1 LVDDLPHKEEER
13 MGVIEVLAA
22 WFALSLTGALAP
34 GPLSAAV
41 IQQASKRGRLH
52 GMLPMV
58 GHAIVELGIIAAI
71 ILSVNALTL
80 TPFIV
85 DIFMGFGGLII
96 ILFGLLALRDYK
108 HAGSESRAGAKQET
122 SAYTALQATTQ
133 GALVSIFSPY
143 FLLWWFGAGL
153 SFISVLLGDLQ
164 LSIGTVFIAGTL
176 IYFTHISTDF
186 IFGAFLSVGATYG
199 SEVAQIESKAG
210 RLNLV
215 NIGIGLFQII
225 LGLSFILLALPGLL
239 FGNYM

>member
-1 LVDDLPHKEEER
+1 MNAFHREEEVR
-13 MGVIEVLAA
+13 MAVIEVLAA

-41 IQQASKRGRLH
+41 IQQASKRGRLY
-52 GMLPMV
+52 GLLPMV

-80 TPFIV
+80 TPFTV
-85 DIFMGFGGLII
+85 DILMGFGGVII
-96 ILFGLLALRDYK
+96 ILFGILALREYK
-108 HAGSESRAGAKQET
+108 HDDVDSRNIVKHET
-122 SAYTALQATTQ
+122 SAKTALEATTQ

-153 SFISVLLGDLQ
+153 SFISILLGDLQ
-164 LSIGTVFIAGTL
+164 LSIGTVFLAGTL
-176 IYFTHISTDF
+176 IYFTHISTDL

-199 SEVAQIESKAG
+199 SEKAQVESKAG
-210 RLNLV
+210 RLNLI
-215 NIGIGLFQII
+215 NIGIGLFQVA

-239 FGNYM
+239 FGGY

>member
-1 LVDDLPHKEEER
+1 
-13 MGVIEVLAA
+13 MAVIEVLVA

-52 GMLPMV
+52 GILPMV
-58 GHAIVELGIIAAI
+58 GHAIVEVGIIGAI

-85 DIFMGFGGLII
+85 DIMMGFGGII
-96 ILFGLLALRDYK
+96 IIFFGFLALRDYK
-108 HAGSESRAGAKQET
+108 HQAPSLEDEAKAET
-122 SAYTALQATTQ
+122 SAITALEA

-153 SFISVLLGDLQ
+153 SFISLLLVDLQ
-164 LSIGTVFIAGTL
+164 LSLGTVFLAGIL
-176 IYFTHISTDF
+176 IYFTHISTDL
-186 IFGAFLSVGATYG
+186 IFGAFLSVGAAYG
-199 SEVAQIESKAG
+199 SEKAQVESKAG

-215 NIGIGLFQII
+215 NIGIGLFQVI
-225 LGLSFILLALPGLL
+225 LGLSFVVLALPGLL
-239 FGNYM
+239 FGSY

>member
-1 LVDDLPHKEEER
+1 

-22 WFALSLTGALAP
+22 WFVLSLTGALAP

-52 GMLPMV
+52 GILPMV
-58 GHAIVELGIIAAI
+58 GHAIVEIGIIGAI
-71 ILSVNALTL
+71 MLSVNALTL

-85 DIFMGFGGLII
+85 DILMGFGGVII

-108 HAGSESRAGAKQET
+108 YDNSDSSLVKKQEI
-122 SAYTALQATTQ
+122 SAITALEATTQ

-153 SFISVLLGDLQ
+153 SFISILMVDLQ
-164 LSIGTVFIAGTL
+164 MNIGTVFIAGVL
-176 IYFTHISTDF
+176 IYFTHISTDL
-186 IFGAFLSVGATYG
+186 IFGAFLSIGATYG
-199 SEVAQIESKAG
+199 SEKAQVESKAG

-215 NIGIGLFQII
+215 NIGIGLFQVV
-225 LGLSFILLALPGLL
+225 LGFSFVILALPGLL
-239 FGNYM
+239 FGS

>member
-1 LVDDLPHKEEER
+1 MHAFHREEEVR
-13 MGVIEVLAA
+13 MAVIEVLAA
-22 WFALSLTGALAP
+22 WFVLSLTGALAP

-52 GMLPMV
+52 GLLPMV

-80 TPFIV
+80 TPFTV
-85 DIFMGFGGLII
+85 DILMGFGGVII
-96 ILFGLLALRDYK
+96 IIFGILALREYK
-108 HAGSESRAGAKQET
+108 HDDVDSRNIVKHET
-122 SAYTALQATTQ
+122 SAKTALEATTQ

-153 SFISVLLGDLQ
+153 SFISILLGDLQ
-164 LSIGTVFIAGTL
+164 LSIGTVFLAGTL
-176 IYFTHISTDF
+176 IYFTHISTDL

-199 SEVAQIESKAG
+199 SEKAQVESKAG
-210 RLNLV
+210 RLNLI
-215 NIGIGLFQII
+215 NIGIGLFQVA

-239 FGNYM
+239 FGVY

>member
-1 LVDDLPHKEEER
+1 
-13 MGVIEVLAA
+13 MAVIEVLAA

-52 GMLPMV
+52 GILPMV
-58 GHAIVELGIIAAI
+58 GHAIVELGIITAI

-85 DIFMGFGGLII
+85 DLLMGFGGVII
-96 ILFGLLALRDYK
+96 ILFGFLALRDYR
-108 HAGSESRAGAKQET
+108 HDESDAMKQEKQE
-122 SAYTALQATTQ
+122 SSVYTALEATTQ

-153 SFISVLLGDLQ
+153 SFITILMGDLQ
-164 LSIGTVFIAGTL
+164 LSMTSVFIAGAL

-186 IFGAFLSVGATYG
+186 IYGAFLSVGATYG
-199 SEVAQIESKAG
+199 SEKAQVESRAG

-215 NIGIGLFQII
+215 NIGIGLFQIA
-225 LGLSFILLALPGLL
+225 LGFSFILLAIPGFL
-239 FGNYM
+239 FGVQ

>member
-1 LVDDLPHKEEER
+1 
-13 MGVIEVLAA
+13 MAVIEVLAA

-41 IQQASKRGRLH
+41 VQQASKRGRLH
-52 GMLPMV
+52 GILPMV
-58 GHAIVELGIIAAI
+58 GHSIVELGIIGAI
-71 ILSVNALTL
+71 ILGVNALTL

-85 DIFMGFGGLII
+85 DIMMGFGGVII
-96 ILFGLLALRDYK
+96 ILFGILALRDYK
-108 HAGSESRAGAKQET
+108 YEALIPESIAKSET
-122 SAYTALQATTQ
+122 SAFTALEATTQ

-153 SFISVLLGDLQ
+153 SFISLLLVDLQ
-164 LSIGTVFIAGTL
+164 LSLGTVFIAGVL

-199 SEVAQIESKAG
+199 SEKAQVDSKAG

-215 NIGIGLFQII
+215 NIGIGLFQVV
-225 LGLSFILLALPGLL
+225 LGLSFILLAIPGLL
-239 FGNYM
+239 FGS

>member
-1 LVDDLPHKEEER
+1 
-13 MGVIEVLAA
+13 MGVVEVLVA

-52 GMLPMV
+52 GIFPMV

-85 DIFMGFGGLII
+85 DILMGFGGVII
-96 ILFGLLALRDYK
+96 ILFGFFALRDYK
-108 HAGSESRAGAKQET
+108 HDDSDLRADIKQET
-122 SAYTALQATTQ
+122 SVYTALEATTQ

-153 SFISVLLGDLQ
+153 SFISILLGDLQ

-176 IYFTHISTDF
+176 IYFTHISTDL
-186 IFGAFLSVGATYG
+186 IFGAFLSVGAAYG
-199 SEVAQIESKAG
+199 SEKAQVESKAG
-210 RLNLV
+210 RLNLL
-215 NIGIGLFQII
+215 NIGIGLFQVV
-225 LGLSFILLALPGLL
+225 LGFSFLVLALPGLL
-239 FGNYM
+239 FGGY